1 MRDMVK
7 TVAFANQKGGVGK
20 TTTVINLAAAL
31 GEKGWSLL
39 LVDLDPQANLTAGVG
54 VDPGEVEK
62 GMGELML
69 SRRVSFEDII
79 RECAIPGADLAPSG
93 IELANFDIN
102 AARERGRERIL
113 AERLSEVAERYDLVM
128 VDCPPAFNLLTVN
141 ALTAADG
148 VVVPV
153 QCYFYSLQGLAS
165 LISTIE
171 DIREAYNPDL
181 EIVGVLATAA
191 ETGTVIARLVLER
204 LREEFGSKVFRTVIR
219 KSVRVAEAPMYGLS
233 LLQYAPSHD
242 VSQAYRE
249 LAREFARRLKR
260 I

>member
-1 MRDMVK
+1 MGSI
-7 TVAFANQKGGVGK
+7 VAFANQKGGVGK
-20 TTTVINLAAAL
+20 TTTVVNLAAAL
-31 GEKGWSLL
+31 RERGWSIL

-54 VDPGEVEK
+54 VDPAGQES

-69 SRRVSFEDII
+69 SRRVSFDDII
-79 RECAIPGADLAPSG
+79 RECSIPGADLAPSG
-93 IELANFDIN
+93 IELADFDIN

-113 AERLSEVAERYDLVM
+113 AGRLEEVRENYDLVM
-128 VDCPPAFNLLTVN
+128 IDCPPAFNLLTVN

-165 LISTIE
+165 LTATLES
-171 DIREAYNPDL
+171 IREAYNPGL
-181 EIVGVLATAA
+181 ELLGVLATAA
-191 ETGTVIARLVLER
+191 ETGTVIARTVIER
-204 LREEFGSKVFRTVIR
+204 LQEEFGKKVFRTVIR

-233 LLQYAPSHD
+233 MLQYAPGHD

-249 LAREFARRLKR
+249 LAREFARRL
-260 I
+260 